1 MSGVRFEFAAA
12 AQIVF
17 GRGSVSELAERV
29 AGLGCRPLVVTGSD
43 PSRTGAPDHLA
54 ARGLGVTSFRITA
67 EPTTGVASEGVA
79 RAREGA
85 CDVVVGIGG
94 GSVLDGAKA
103 IAALLT
109 NGGEPLDYLEV
120 IGAGRKIEKPSAPFV
135 AVPTTAG
142 TGSEVTRNA
151 VLASPEHRV
160 KVSLRSVSML
170 PRLAL
175 LDPVLTVSV
184 PKAVTAST
192 GLDALTQVLEPFVS
206 NRANPVTDAL
216 CRDGLVRAARS
227 LRRAC
232 EDGSDL
238 DAREDM
244 ALASLYGGMAL
255 ANARLG
261 AVHGFAGPLGGMI
274 AAPHGALCARLLP
287 FVIAANVR
295 ALRERAPESPA
306 LERYAEVA
314 RIVTGRPDAAAEDG
328 AAWALELVE
337 ALSVPDLASY
347 GLGVGDLADAVARA
361 RRASSMRGN
370 PVELTEGELGR
381 ILDQAL

>member
-1 MSGVRFEFAAA
+1 MSGVRFEFATATEV
-12 AQIVF
+12 VF
-17 GRGSVSELAERV
+17 GRGTVSELAERV
-29 AGLGCRPLVVTGSD
+29 AGLGSRVLVVTGSD
-43 PSRTGAPDHLA
+43 SSRTGVPDQLA
-54 ARGLGVTSFRITA
+54 SRGLGVTPFRITA

-79 RAREGA
+79 RAREAG

-120 IGAGRKIEKPSAPFV
+120 IGAGRRIEKPSAPFV

-160 KVSLRSVSML
+160 KVSLRSVLML
-170 PRLAL
+170 PRVAL
-175 LDPVLTVSV
+175 LDPVLTVTV
-184 PKAVTAST
+184 PQAVTAST

-216 CRDGLVRAARS
+216 CRDGMVRVARS

-295 ALRERAPESPA
+295 ALRERARESPA

-328 AAWALELVE
+328 AAWALELAE
-337 ALSVPDLASY
+337 ALSVSDLASY

-370 PVELTEGELGR
+370 PVELTEDELGR
-381 ILDQAL
+381 ILEQAL